1 MNKNNSRRKK
11 IDEQHENAKDILD
24 MIRARQEQEG
34 LNFKIV
40 GQSKLKQFLNDLKQK
55 DESIENYE
63 DTPIYKLGYDSGHA
77 RGYHEGYQQ
86 AYYELFKVLKAI
98 ETIIEPH
105 VNKDC

>member
-24 MIRARQEQEG
+24 IIRARQEQEG

-40 GQSKLKQFLNDLKQK
+40 EQSKLKQFLDELKQK

-63 DTPIYKLGYDSGHA
+63 DTPIYKLGYDSGHDLGYE
-77 RGYHEGYQQ
+77 RGYQEAH
-86 AYYELFKVLKAI
+86 YELFKVLKAI
-98 ETIIEPH
+98 ETLIEPH
-105 VNKDC
+105 VEKG